1 MILITESTRSIKY
14 HVYSIEFIRLVI
26 MIFILL
32 LSVSQITLKAQ
43 STLNTS
49 NIEIMRTLI
58 DKLTDSIIA
67 KTNYHQSENIYLH
80 LPNHQNFWLIEETI
94 SSKLKEK
101 DFRVFKLSNDSLSS
115 GILLKINDAE
125 LKVTYGD
132 VYREGLFGKKK
143 TIRNVFA
150 RINVQSLNLSTNE
163 ILLSEILK
171 SQLSDTVNVSDIPNL
186 ETPTA
191 PFTHAEISGDTLI
204 DRLIEPF
211 IIIGATGAV
220 VYLFF
225 YIRSK

>member
-1 MILITESTRSIKY
+1 
-14 HVYSIEFIRLVI
+14 
-26 MIFILL
+26 
-32 LSVSQITLKAQ
+32 
-43 STLNTS
+43 
-49 NIEIMRTLI
+49 
-58 DKLTDSIIA
+58 
-67 KTNYHQSENIYLH
+67 
-80 LPNHQNFWLIEETI
+80 
-94 SSKLKEK
+94 LKEK